1 MSALVKIQEEII
13 TSPTASVELGGANWD
28 SSYNTYIVTYN
39 NLIVDTDNR
48 YLHLRFLVNNSPDT
62 TSNYHYTYQM
72 ISSYTSFNN
81 YSASSNSYVML
92 GQLIGATSGENAN
105 GYIQL
110 FSMNDSTTR
119 SFGIP
124 QGAYVQYGGTNRVD
138 NMQGGFL
145 QNIEQAT
152 NGIQIY
158 QNTGSI
164 QSGVFNLYGLKK

>member
-1 MSALVKIQEEII
+1 MSALVKIQEI
-13 TSPTASVELGGANWD
+13 TISNSTASVELGGANWD

-39 NLIVDTDNR
+39 NLIVDADNR
-48 YLHLRFLVNNSPDT
+48 SLYLRFLVSSSPDT

-81 YSASSNSYVML
+81 YNSASNSFVML
-92 GQLIGATSGENAN
+92 GQFIGATTGENAN
-105 GYIQL
+105 GIIQL

-152 NGIQIY
+152 NGVQFY
-158 QNTGSI
+158 LP
-164 QSGVFNLYGLKK
+164 SGNITSATFVLYGLKK